1 MNSASNFI
9 SRLRSLGFNAVVMA
23 LAALMAASCADDN
36 VGGADVTDP
45 KAGYITIDLSN
56 SSLPSRATEAD
67 VDALNENLIDN
78 ALVCLLPAS
87 ASDTDV
93 PLVIENVK
101 VNQSTSATV
110 QIRFRR
116 EIVDQ
121 LFPGTVNTARVYVVA
136 NLPESTPIPEG
147 ATLDQL
153 RKLVV
158 ESDFASSAVQ
168 PSFVMDGESTVTI
181 VRNPQSLSQ
190 STISGAVE
198 LTRSAAKIGIA
209 VKVAESVTDANGDIW
224 EPLASG
230 MSVLI
235 ANGVRRSAVTPS
247 AYTPVADDYYSTATN
262 NENPLHRSRPLDLA
276 TGTYPYVL
284 SQPFYTYP
292 NSWAGNDEAM
302 TYMTLMVPW
311 KKAGEESYRTCY
323 YTVPVLREGSD
334 LVRNVSYRVN
344 INVNILGS
352 FTPNDPL
359 ELEDLSYRAVD
370 WGKED
375 INVEI
380 GDYRY
385 LVLDRTEFIMNN
397 DEMIHIPFYSSH
409 NTTIKSVKM
418 TYYRYN
424 TSAAGL
430 EKAIEITPEQNQRST
445 ANVGD
450 SINQHLY
457 SSWIVNAIDPNT
469 KTRTLSFHHDLVQWT
484 PVNARGTELVL
495 GPSENWTGNLT
506 YPSESDINTRISQID
521 HYTLP
526 NNPDPAFSRYE
537 IEIVIVHSD
546 KVGTADES
554 LFSETVKLVQYP
566 QMYIKSTQ
574 NFYGGTSS
582 TINTAIRGN
591 MYVNGNQTSTSGWIA
606 ARGLAGSNTNPN
618 QYVIS
623 VTTLSDD
630 RYTIGDSRTTD
641 VDNLTDKLGR
651 NSWTS
656 APSIDNTD
664 IDNPTIKRTL
674 ENYYPTDNSNTKL
687 LWIAPKIR
695 IASSYGVCN
704 SAISYSDAQL
714 RCASYQELEY
724 PAGRWR
730 IPTFGEVEYIMG
742 LSESGKIPALFNSGG
757 TYWSAQGYVKAT
769 LNNGHLNS
777 PTVSSSSTAF
787 VRCVYDEW
795 YWEGSTIKTS
805 KTQTYGGVTF
815 PKYPFV
821 WGDKAR

>member
-209 VKVAESVTDANGDIW
+209 VKVAESVTDANGDTW

-262 NENPLHRSRPLDLA
+262 NENPLHRSRPLNDSA

-292 NSWAGNDEAM
+292 NSWGGNDEAM

-409 NTTIKSVKM
+409 NTTVKSVKM

-424 TSAAGL
+424 TTAAGL

-450 SINQHLY
+450 SIGQHLY

-484 PVNARGTELVL
+484 PVDARGTTLVL
-495 GPSENWTGNLT
+495 GPNNSGT
-506 YPSESDINTRISQID
+506 YPNESTINTRISEID

-526 NNPDPAFSRYE
+526 NNPEPAFSRYE

-566 QMYIKSTQ
+566 QMYI
-574 NFYGGTSS
+574 
-582 TINTAIRGN
+582 
-591 MYVNGNQTSTSGWIA
+591 
-606 ARGLAGSNTNPN
+606 
-618 QYVIS
+618 
-623 VTTLSDD
+623 
-630 RYTIGDSRTTD
+630 
-641 VDNLTDKLGR
+641 
-651 NSWTS
+651 
-656 APSIDNTD
+656 
-664 IDNPTIKRTL
+664 
-674 ENYYPTDNSNTKL
+674 E
-687 LWIAPKIR
+687 
-695 IASSYGVCN
+695 
-704 SAISYSDAQL
+704 
-714 RCASYQELEY
+714 
-724 PAGRWR
+724 
-730 IPTFGEVEYIMG
+730 
-742 LSESGKIPALFNSGG
+742 
-757 TYWSAQGYVKAT
+757 
-769 LNNGHLNS
+769 
-777 PTVSSSSTAF
+777 
-787 VRCVYDEW
+787 
-795 YWEGSTIKTS
+795 
-805 KTQTYGGVTF
+805 
-815 PKYPFV
+815 
-821 WGDKAR
+821 